1 MKKKFNI
8 SIFTILIISLIIF
21 LVLIAV
27 FLLFQDKKERQKQNI
42 FPFDIESIKF
52 KGVYPDVIMLD
63 GKININSAKNQKIEI
78 LYDKIYQ
85 YTSLNYV
92 EIINPIITISQD
104 NSDIYHITSKIAF
117 ADNLDNIKKFNLK
130 GNALIK
136 SLVQKI
142 EISSELLICDLEKE
156 TISNDISSKIL
167 KDGFIIY
174 SEGVFINN
182 EYAIFKKN
190 VRIENK
196 TGLFDEKIVDEFRN
210 FEGNCDNA
218 IFYIKDKK
226 ILMRQNASVKSAM
239 LDIKGNQIN
248 FIQIENSKNITNN
261 NINRIIVIKGYA
273 KYISIKNEI
282 FYSKGDLI
290 DYSQGND
297 KLYILNNGNGYYDS
311 LIDKTHIFF
320 DGQKVVYSQDIKDKS
335 TFKINKGF
343 LHQKKYDS
351 NDNQRVI
358 SQFYS
363 KGDNI
368 VLEKEEKSSYKC
380 VNGFGYLQ
388 DLEENNELVFSG
400 KNINYIEKGTSK
412 INQDANIYDFI
423 GKIYIKGEELIYY
436 EDKKIV
442 VSEKPFFLRQFIK
455 EYYYSN
461 ENIFKG
467 IKPDFTKDFLNI
479 KNEDF
484 SLLINDI
491 SALKGKM
498 NVENSSSILEGKVKI
513 IDYQNLIN
521 IKSNYAT
528 YSGNEDQI
536 YNAEGNLFI
545 YQYSSIENILNNKY
559 LSNIIQSDKAIVY
572 KKENLAYFEG
582 EPKIK
587 NFTDNF
593 FIKSDLLEA
602 HLDTKVYVFK
612 DNIKLLINYSENK
625 EMESQIYIIGQYA
638 VYDSDKKIITFS
650 GPSILVQKNIEMYVN
665 EIFVDFNQKTI
676 NFKGVKDSKLKKLKF

>member
-1 MKKKFNI
+1 M
-8 SIFTILIISLIIF
+8 
-21 LVLIAV
+21 IAV

-638 VYDSDKKIITFS
+638 VYESDKKIITFS

>member
-156 TISNDISSKIL
+156 TISTDISSKIL

-320 DGQKVVYSQDIKDKS
+320 EGQKVVYSQDIKDKS

>member
-638 VYDSDKKIITFS
+638 VYESDKKIITFS

>member
-320 DGQKVVYSQDIKDKS
+320 EGQKVVYSQDIKDKS